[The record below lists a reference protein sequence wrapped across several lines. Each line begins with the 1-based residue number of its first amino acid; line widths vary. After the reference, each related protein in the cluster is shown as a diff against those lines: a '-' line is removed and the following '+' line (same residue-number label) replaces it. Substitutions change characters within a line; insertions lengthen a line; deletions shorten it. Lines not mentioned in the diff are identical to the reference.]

1 MRIRRLIPAGFAS
14 LVAVLPLVA
23 GIGTA
28 GAEQASSSSRA
39 VPKASKVILFA
50 ADGMRPD
57 LVNRY
62 ARSGDM
68 PTMRALMRTGT
79 VGRNGLK
86 QGFPPNTGVGWY
98 TLATGTWPGEHGS
111 TNNTFHRTGDQ
122 FTNRTSF
129 ATTGILQA
137 DTIQQAAE
145 RAGKTVVSVEWV
157 GSRNLD
163 PPLQGP
169 VVDFRNFFSDRG
181 VIVNYDLPGQPGLAN
196 QFGVTYQ
203 RVTLN
208 AATGWTGA
216 PTSYS
221 PAREQR
227 LRLTNTA
234 FPATANVDRFYDLYI
249 YDSTND
255 GQTNYDRV
263 LIVPAEA
270 SKNAAQAVS
279 DVRRGEWD
287 EIKLQLTGPR
297 VGQTAGFYVKLIDLS
312 PDASQ
317 FRLYYTSIARVQAS
331 YNGCPCAATFEE
343 TLASR
348 FPTSTAADFAPLEAE
363 IVDEDTYVEQGLM
376 WADAHWAYM
385 RYIVN
390 ELRVKPDLFLVGN
403 PVTDEFSHQFMGLV
417 TRTDIDGRPNP
428 YFDDLNADGTK
439 DNRVRVREGYIRAA
453 YHEADATLRLAR
465 RLVRNATTFVSSDH
479 GFAPQWMAINAG
491 KVIQDAGLATAES
504 ISNCRVATAD
514 TSQRVKACWA
524 GGTAQIYLR
533 RDGRDPAIPGRPAG
547 FNATQYEQVRQQV
560 ADAFRNLTDPA
571 APGRPVVSR
580 VLMKE
585 QMRDVDGT
593 DGLHPSR
600 TGDVVVIARPPY
612 QFDAATPGER
622 IAFSHFFGQHGY
634 EPNLVNIRR
643 NVNMHATF
651 IASGPGI
658 GKKRPLRNVRAI
670 DIAPTVAF
678 LMRIPGPQN
687 ARGRIL
693 YELLPTPARARR
705 AGSGTGVAGA
715 GGSLTGRAAGPR
727 DLKEITILHISD
739 YHGQLTPLSEPADTV
754 TGTGTINQAY
764 DIGGAAFLKPWFD
777 VYRREA
783 RNGHLTLTAGDA
795 VGATPPISS
804 FFGDKPTIEAMNM
817 MGFRLDGLG
826 NHNFDRGQQYLRE
839 ELIPLAR
846 FGYLSANVTQG
857 GRTPPEWDKSKIV
870 SWGSGKNRVRV
881 GFVGFTNEDAPTL
894 VRPDAFGPFQVTSAL
909 DAVNAQARR
918 LKRQGAHAV
927 VAFGHLGATS
937 GTLNDPAGP
946 LIALADGARG
956 VHVVIGDHTDFQ
968 TVDRRPNGVLV
979 TENRSKGI
987 RFTRIRVA
995 VNTLNGRVIY
1005 KTADWHKPWNI
1016 GVGADPALQAMIDSL
1031 NSQLATRL
1039 GQVIGNSTRP
1049 IPRSD
1054 ACGGA
1059 TGRLCESLEGNVVT
1073 DALRATY
1080 GTDFALTNS
1089 GGLRADLT
1097 CPTVDSPT
1105 DFCPAFTPPPYPIT
1119 RGKVLEVLPFGN
1131 VAATLTISGAELK
1144 TMLEN
1149 GVSRMPAAD
1158 GRFPQVSGL
1167 CFTYNINLPAGSRV
1181 VSAVRQAADGT
1192 CTGPP
1197 IDFGAAASYTLASND
1212 FTLSGGDSYP
1222 NFQGRFTTRE
1232 ILDQVVADYIDA
1244 RDTISPAIQGRI
1256 VCTGTGCPP
1265 ITAP

>member
-1 MRIRRLIPAGFAS
+1 MRTRRLIPAGFAS
-14 LVAVLPLVA
+14 LIAVLPLVA

-28 GAEQASSSSRA
+28 GAEQASSSNRA

-57 LVNRY
+57 LVDRY

-98 TLATGTWPGEHGS
+98 TLAAGTWPGEHGS
-111 TNNTFHRTGDQ
+111 TNNTFHRTGDL

-157 GSRNLD
+157 GSRNID

-169 VVDFRNFFSDRG
+169 VVDFRSFFSDRG

-439 DNRVRVREGYIRAA
+439 DNRVRAREGYIRAA

-504 ISNCRVATAD
+504 ISNCRVATTD

-571 APGRPVVSR
+571 APGRPVISR

-643 NVNMHATF
+643 NVNMRATF
-651 IASGPGI
+651 IASGAGI

-693 YELLPTPARARR
+693 YDLLPTPARPRR
-705 AGSGTGVAGA
+705 AGSGTGGAGA

-739 YHGQLTPLSEPADTV
+739 YHGQLTPLSEPPDTV

-846 FGYLSANVTQG
+846 FDYLSANVTQG
-857 GRTPPEWDKSKIV
+857 GTTPPEWDKSKIV

-987 RFTRIRVA
+987 RFTRIRVV

-1131 VAATLTISGAELK
+1131 VAATLTISGADLK